1 MNIKNEEGE
10 TVLKVLIADDESKVC
25 RLIQML
31 CDWEKLDMELVGTA
45 YNGLCAVEMI
55 EQYMP
60 DILITDICMPGC
72 DGIEVIKRAREYN
85 PALEV
90 LIISGYADFK
100 YAQSA
105 IRYGVSDYLLKPIRQ
120 QELQETL
127 EKLGSRCRQEKAR
140 LDASQQLLQFV
151 EDDTQR
157 KRCGLFFDLL
167 LSRAKRPVPE
177 LEVLNEQYAYH
188 FVTGVFRI
196 LILKLDYNEKK
207 YDQQAVRC
215 ILDGVEEKIKD
226 ALEPCCE
233 EMEICRDGAVSY
245 IICNYKKDNTHQ
257 FRQAVRSAVDRITM
271 KRFELWNAVFALG
284 MGRSVNRC
292 SDLEQSFWTAV
303 LAVRERLIEGCDKL
317 LEAPEH
323 TGTNDYSDLSST
335 FNYRC
340 AKAMELHDEQMVSA
354 SVRELKERLLSDK
367 LVTGNDLLNMV
378 HTVGVHALTRD
389 QQEHHTDKVS
399 EFLKACNDC
408 SSADSL
414 FALLEE
420 RLCQMVQES
429 RLQREEES
437 RKPIRA
443 AKQYIMN
450 HYVEPITLELV
461 AEKVGF
467 SSSYFSSLFKKE
479 TGVGFTDYLI
489 QLRME
494 KAKDLLKNTKD
505 SVKDICTA
513 VGYSDLKHFT
523 SMFRKYTGLKPG
535 EFRKLY
541 G

>member
-1 MNIKNEEGE
+1 M
-10 TVLKVLIADDESKVC
+10 
-25 RLIQML
+25 
-31 CDWEKLDMELVGTA
+31 
-45 YNGLCAVEMI
+45 
-55 EQYMP
+55 
-60 DILITDICMPGC
+60 
-72 DGIEVIKRAREYN
+72 
-85 PALEV
+85 
-90 LIISGYADFK
+90 
-100 YAQSA
+100 
-105 IRYGVSDYLLKPIRQ
+105 
-120 QELQETL
+120 
-127 EKLGSRCRQEKAR
+127 
-140 LDASQQLLQFV
+140 
-151 EDDTQR
+151 
-157 KRCGLFFDLL
+157 
-167 LSRAKRPVPE
+167 
-177 LEVLNEQYAYH
+177 
-188 FVTGVFRI
+188 
-196 LILKLDYNEKK
+196 
-207 YDQQAVRC
+207 
-215 ILDGVEEKIKD
+215 
-226 ALEPCCE
+226 
-233 EMEICRDGAVSY
+233 
-245 IICNYKKDNTHQ
+245 
-257 FRQAVRSAVDRITM
+257 
-271 KRFELWNAVFALG
+271 
-284 MGRSVNRC
+284 
-292 SDLEQSFWTAV
+292 
-303 LAVRERLIEGCDKL
+303 
-317 LEAPEH
+317 
-323 TGTNDYSDLSST
+323 
-335 FNYRC
+335 
-340 AKAMELHDEQMVSA
+340 
-354 SVRELKERLLSDK
+354 
-367 LVTGNDLLNMV
+367 
-378 HTVGVHALTRD
+378 
-389 QQEHHTDKVS
+389 S